1 MRNNFILTEFNRL
14 LINDMIIY
22 LIPLIGITSWQFSD
36 SKIVFL
42 TSTYS
47 IGFIIFSKFSGYL
60 IDKFSSV
67 TVPIFT
73 YLVYIMFNL
82 IFIFTVLRNMN
93 DFTIIFIIILVMSLS
108 SSVLEIN
115 TSVFIPDYFTEDLT
129 SINSLVQ
136 LVRSIVNF
144 ISPIIT
150 FTLTRSITVAMF
162 ILLLL
167 QILNLLI
174 YTYKLRKLE
183 VNSYKKDVNKN
194 KENLNL
200 NSLKYILKNR
210 KLILII
216 TITMGINFSMTI
228 LTNTMVLYLVRYL
241 ELSNQL
247 AGIIIGLL
255 SFGAIIGSVL
265 PTVIIKK
272 FSFEKSIG
280 VINLILSIPFLLLI
294 SKSYLF
300 FLGVFLGY
308 LCRSFGSVLRTT
320 VQYEIVHENMR
331 GKVNATIY
339 LFTWGTIPIAGYSAS
354 LLLEVIS
361 LHTLYVIIAL
371 IFILANG
378 VFLFSY
384 NENSRL
390 KRNV

>member
-1 MRNNFILTEFNRL
+1 MRNNFIFTEFNRL

-93 DFTIIFIIILVMSLS
+93 DFTIIFIIIIVMSLS

-115 TSVFIPDYFTEDLT
+115 TSVFIPDYFSEDLT

-136 LVRSIVNF
+136 LVRSVVNF

-150 FTLTRSITVAMF
+150 FTLTSSITVAMF
-162 ILLLL
+162 ILLIL

-183 VNSYKKDVNKN
+183 VNSYKKDANQN
-194 KENLNL
+194 SDNINF
-200 NSLKYILKNR
+200 NSLKYIFKNR

-216 TITMGINFSMTI
+216 IVTMGINFSMTI
-228 LTNTMVLYLVRYL
+228 LTNTIVLYLVRYL
-241 ELSNQL
+241 ELSNHL

-255 SFGAIIGSVL
+255 SFGAIVGSVL
-265 PTVIIKK
+265 PTIIIKK

-280 VINLILSIPFLLLI
+280 VINLILSIPFLFLI

-320 VQYEIVHENMR
+320 VQYEIVPENIR

-378 VFLFSY
+378 LFLFSY
-384 NENSRL
+384 NESRHL
-390 KRNV
+390 RRNV

>member
-1 MRNNFILTEFNRL
+1 MRNNFIFTEFNRL

-82 IFIFTVLRNMN
+82 IFIFTLLRNMN
-93 DFTIIFIIILVMSLS
+93 DFTIIFIIIVVMSLS

-115 TSVFIPDYFTEDLT
+115 TSVFIPDYFYEDLT

-136 LVRSIVNF
+136 LVRSVVNF

-150 FTLTRSITVAMF
+150 FTLTNSITVAMF
-162 ILLLL
+162 ILLIL

-183 VNSYKKDVNKN
+183 VNSYKKDVNQN
-194 KENLNL
+194 NDNLNF

-210 KLILII
+210 KLIFII
-216 TITMGINFSMTI
+216 IVTMGINFSMTI

-241 ELSNQL
+241 ELSNKL

-255 SFGAIIGSVL
+255 SFGAIVGSVL
-265 PTVIIKK
+265 PNIMIKK

-280 VINLILSIPFLLLI
+280 VVNLILSIPFLLLI

-320 VQYEIVHENMR
+320 VQYEIVPENIR

-354 LLLEVIS
+354 ILLEVIS

-378 VFLFSY
+378 LFLFSY
-384 NENSRL
+384 NENSHLR
-390 KRNV
+390 RNV

>member
-93 DFTIIFIIILVMSLS
+93 DFAIVFIIIVVMSLS

-115 TSVFIPDYFTEDLT
+115 TSVFIPDYFTKDLT

-136 LVRSIVNF
+136 LVRSVVNF
-144 ISPIIT
+144 LSPIIT
-150 FTLTRSITVAMF
+150 FTLTNSITVAMF

-167 QILNLLI
+167 QMLNLLI
-174 YTYKLRKLE
+174 YTYKLRRLDI
-183 VNSYKKDVNKN
+183 NSYKKDVNQN
-194 KENLNL
+194 SDNINF

-210 KLILII
+210 ILILII
-216 TITMGINFSMTI
+216 IVTMGINFSMTI
-228 LTNTMVLYLVRYL
+228 LSNTMVLYLVRYL
-241 ELSNQL
+241 ELSNHL

-255 SFGAIIGSVL
+255 SFGAIVGSVL

-280 VINLILSIPFLLLI
+280 VVNLILSIPFLLLV

-320 VQYEIVHENMR
+320 VQYEIVPENIR
-331 GKVNATIY
+331 GKVNSTIY

-378 VFLFSY
+378 LFLFSY
-384 NENSRL
+384 NENSHLR
-390 KRNV
+390 RNV

>member
-1 MRNNFILTEFNRL
+1 MRNSFIFTEFNRL

-73 YLVYIMFNL
+73 YLVYIMLNL
-82 IFIFTVLRNMN
+82 IFIFTVLRNIN
-93 DFTIIFIIILVMSLS
+93 DFAIIFIIIVVMSLS
-108 SSVLEIN
+108 SSILEIN
-115 TSVFIPDYFTEDLT
+115 TSVFIPDYFNEDLT

-136 LVRSIVNF
+136 LVRSVVNF

-150 FTLTRSITVAMF
+150 FTLTNSIAVTMF

-167 QILNLLI
+167 QMLNLLI
-174 YTYKLRKLE
+174 YTYKLRKLDTS
-183 VNSYKKDVNKN
+183 SYKKDVKKN

-200 NSLKYILKNR
+200 NSLKYILKIR

-216 TITMGINFSMTI
+216 IVTIGINFSMTI

-241 ELSNQL
+241 ELSNHL

-265 PTVIIKK
+265 PTIIIKK

-280 VINLILSIPFLLLI
+280 VVNLILSIPFLLLI

-320 VQYEIVHENMR
+320 VQYEIVPENIR
-331 GKVNATIY
+331 GKVNTTIY

-354 LLLEVIS
+354 ILLEVIS
-361 LHTLYVIIAL
+361 LHTLYVVIAL

-378 VFLFSY
+378 LFLFSY

-390 KRNV
+390 RRNV

>member
-1 MRNNFILTEFNRL
+1 MRNNFIFTEFNRL

-82 IFIFTVLRNMN
+82 IFIFTVLRNIN
-93 DFTIIFIIILVMSLS
+93 DFAIVFIIIVVMSLS

-136 LVRSIVNF
+136 LVRSVVNF

-150 FTLTRSITVAMF
+150 FTLTNSIAVTMF

-167 QILNLLI
+167 QILNFLI
-174 YTYKLRKLE
+174 YTYKLRKLHI
-183 VNSYKKDVNKN
+183 NSYKKDVNQN
-194 KENLNL
+194 NENLNL

-216 TITMGINFSMTI
+216 IVTMGINFSMTI

-241 ELSNQL
+241 ELNNQL

-255 SFGAIIGSVL
+255 SFGAIVGSIL
-265 PTVIIKK
+265 PTLIIKK

-280 VINLILSIPFLLLI
+280 VVNLILSIPFLLLI

-320 VQYEIVHENMR
+320 VQYEIVPENIR

-354 LLLEVIS
+354 LLLEAIS

-378 VFLFSY
+378 LFLFSF

-390 KRNV
+390 RRNI

>member
-1 MRNNFILTEFNRL
+1 
-14 LINDMIIY
+14 MIIGNFY
-22 LIPLIGITSWQFSD
+22 FHKVIGITSWQFSD

-93 DFTIIFIIILVMSLS
+93 DFTIIFIIIIVMSLS

-115 TSVFIPDYFTEDLT
+115 TSVFIPDYFSEDLT

-136 LVRSIVNF
+136 LVRSVVNF

-150 FTLTRSITVAMF
+150 FTLTSSITVAMF
-162 ILLLL
+162 ILLIL
-167 QILNLLI
+167 QMLNLLI
-174 YTYKLRKLE
+174 YTYKLRRLD
-183 VNSYKKDVNKN
+183 VNSYKKDVNQN
-194 KENLNL
+194 SDNINF
-200 NSLKYILKNR
+200 NSLKYIFKNR

-216 TITMGINFSMTI
+216 IVTMGINFSMTI
-228 LTNTMVLYLVRYL
+228 LTNTIVLYLVRYL
-241 ELSNQL
+241 ELSNHL

-255 SFGAIIGSVL
+255 SFGAIVGSVL
-265 PTVIIKK
+265 PTIIIKK

-280 VINLILSIPFLLLI
+280 VINLILSIPFLFLI

-320 VQYEIVHENMR
+320 VQYEIVPENIR

-378 VFLFSY
+378 LFLFSY
-384 NENSRL
+384 NENRHL
-390 KRNV
+390 RRNV

>member
-1 MRNNFILTEFNRL
+1 M
-14 LINDMIIY
+14 
-22 LIPLIGITSWQFSD
+22 
-36 SKIVFL
+36 
-42 TSTYS
+42 
-47 IGFIIFSKFSGYL
+47 
-60 IDKFSSV
+60 SV
-67 TVPIFT
+67 E
-73 YLVYIMFNL
+73 LRVYI
-82 IFIFTVLRNMN
+82 IFIFTLLRNIN
-93 DFTIIFIIILVMSLS
+93 DFAIVFIIIVMSLFS
-108 SSVLEIN
+108 SILEIN
-115 TSVFIPDYFTEDLT
+115 TSVFIPDYFNEDLT

-136 LVRSIVNF
+136 LVRSVVNF

-150 FTLTRSITVAMF
+150 FTLTNSITVAMF
-162 ILLLL
+162 ILLFL
-167 QILNLLI
+167 QMLNLLI
-174 YTYKLRKLE
+174 YTYKLRRLD
-183 VNSYKKDVNKN
+183 VNSYKKDVNQN
-194 KENLNL
+194 SDNINF

-210 KLILII
+210 ILILII
-216 TITMGINFSMTI
+216 IVTMGINFSMTI
-228 LTNTMVLYLVRYL
+228 LSNTMVLYLVRYL
-241 ELSNQL
+241 ELSNHL

-255 SFGAIIGSVL
+255 SFGAIVGSVL

-280 VINLILSIPFLLLI
+280 VVNLILSIPFLLLV

-320 VQYEIVHENMR
+320 VQYEIVPENIR

-371 IFILANG
+371 VFILANG
-378 VFLFSY
+378 LFLFSY
-384 NENSRL
+384 NKNSRL

>member
-1 MRNNFILTEFNRL
+1 MRNNFIFTEFNRL

-73 YLVYIMFNL
+73 YLVYIMFNF
-82 IFIFTVLRNMN
+82 IFIFTLLRNMN
-93 DFTIIFIIILVMSLS
+93 DFTIIFIIIVVMSLS

-115 TSVFIPDYFTEDLT
+115 TSVFIPDHFYEDLT

-136 LVRSIVNF
+136 LVRSVVNF

-150 FTLTRSITVAMF
+150 FTLTSSITVAMF
-162 ILLLL
+162 ILLIL
-167 QILNLLI
+167 QMLNLLI
-174 YTYKLRKLE
+174 YTYKLRKLDI
-183 VNSYKKDVNKN
+183 NSYKKDVNQN
-194 KENLNL
+194 NENLNL
-200 NSLKYILKNR
+200 NSLKYILKNK

-216 TITMGINFSMTI
+216 IVTMGINFSMTI

-241 ELSNQL
+241 ELSNKL

-255 SFGAIIGSVL
+255 SFGAIVGSVL
-265 PTVIIKK
+265 PTIIIKK
-272 FSFEKSIG
+272 FRFEKSIG
-280 VINLILSIPFLLLI
+280 VVNLILSIPFLFLI

-320 VQYEIVHENMR
+320 VQYEIVPENIR

-354 LLLEVIS
+354 LLLETIS

-371 IFILANG
+371 VFILANG
-378 VFLFSY
+378 LFLFSY
-384 NENSRL
+384 NENNRL
-390 KRNV
+390 RRNV